1 MLNQLSH
8 RGTLSCFKKFSDLAW
23 RFPSPL
29 DREPGPSVRVTR
41 IQTHAFLVHPDALGK
56 WEWRE
61 YPGVS
66 APFESCLNDQ
76 VPLLRKPV
84 RGWAAEE
91 GWCPNRATRQL
102 IPRLCCHTSPAPSL
116 LCHKFDQ
123 QRVPSIAKPAPVQ
136 LRKMSF
142 PDCPT
147 EVSAPGLWI
156 RGQWQPRVGLLS
168 PPWPGLGPPSSRR
181 VCAQPSVGLLA
192 GRTVFAQKV

>member
-136 LRKMSF
+136 LRKMS
-142 PDCPT
+142 CPT
-147 EVSAPGLWI
+147 EGKMTVPPRCQPQACGFVVSGSPGSACCRRPGLAWG
-156 RGQWQPRVGLLS
+156 RHPPAECVLS
-168 PPWPGLGPPSSRR
+168 LRWGS
-181 VCAQPSVGLLA
+181 
-192 GRTVFAQKV
+192 